1 MKTELSNKPNAN
13 ELLLD
18 AIERC
23 STWLELTDLVRLSG
37 VSAPKCKIALPQLLE
52 AGLIGIKHQTTLRS
66 SNEVAFYAKASLA
79 KQEALTRHN
88 SEDIRFAKSR
98 FAGGKINERQYQPD
112 RQDLQSLAMLVRK
125 G

>member
-1 MKTELSNKPNAN
+1 MKTELSNKPSAN

-18 AIERC
+18 AIVRC
-23 STWLELTDLVRLSG
+23 STWLEINELVRLSG
-37 VSAPKCKIALPQLLE
+37 VSAPQCKIALSELLE
-52 AGLIGIKHQTTLRS
+52 AGLIGIKHQTTLHS

-79 KQEALTRHN
+79 KQEMLTRHN

-98 FAGGKINERQYQPD
+98 FAGGKMNERKYQPAP
-112 RQDLQSLAMLVRK
+112 QNLQSLAMLVRK

>member
-23 STWLELTDLVRLSG
+23 STWLEINELVRLSG

-88 SEDIRFAKSR
+88 SEDIRFAKETQIYSR
-98 FAGGKINERQYQPD
+98 FMTTLASHQALIAYQ
-112 RQDLQSLAMLVRK
+112 R
-125 G
+125 